1 MGRWAEDTRDDRGDR
16 GKGKDVERT
25 SPVMAHAPA
34 AQYRCGVSA
43 KPPREALGRV

>member
-1 MGRWAEDTRDDRGDR
+1 MGRQTEDTRGDRGDR

-43 KPPREALGRV
+43 KPP